1 MRTIN
6 SVMGLVGTLILTVIM
21 GQSAHADII
30 KDNLNQFTGEIP
42 YHRIFASY
50 EPSGK
55 TSLGVTIPGNGQKV
69 SQISFVM
76 SLDYGDYTPNH
87 PAEEG
92 DFTIR
97 AGFHPDV
104 TSYID
109 DPFCWDPQNP
119 NYFQEFGTSDI
130 VNPGWQ
136 DVIGTSTN
144 LDEPG
149 INHNLYLIT
158 IDVRDYNWLTTAGA
172 QHVISLSIDG
182 QEIMPGVIPYFAPRM
197 SGSGL
202 EDWWASDVGP
212 FGPPELLSQHPVFT
226 WGTNAAVRVETLA
239 VPEPHTFCTAAM
251 VALCVKSRRRCKCK
265 PKALSTARI
274 PPP

>member
-1 MRTIN
+1 MTRKSSIAVSIHRSEGMRTIN

-119 NYFQEFGTSDI
+119 NYFQEFDTSGHRQ
-130 VNPGWQ
+130 PWMAGCYRHLQ
-136 DVIGTSTN
+136 PTSTS
-144 LDEPG
+144 
-149 INHNLYLIT
+149 
-158 IDVRDYNWLTTAGA
+158 RASTT
-172 QHVISLSIDG
+172 
-182 QEIMPGVIPYFAPRM
+182 
-197 SGSGL
+197 
-202 EDWWASDVGP
+202 
-212 FGPPELLSQHPVFT
+212 T
-226 WGTNAAVRVETLA
+226 
-239 VPEPHTFCTAAM
+239 
-251 VALCVKSRRRCKCK
+251 
-265 PKALSTARI
+265 ST
-274 PPP
+274 